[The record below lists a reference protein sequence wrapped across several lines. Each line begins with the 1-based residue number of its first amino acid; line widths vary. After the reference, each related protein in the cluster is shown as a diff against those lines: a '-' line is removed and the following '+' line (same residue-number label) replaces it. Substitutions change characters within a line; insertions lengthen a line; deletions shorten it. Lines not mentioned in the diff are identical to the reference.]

1 MKVVNLLK
9 EEHNRLKIFHMY
21 LNAAADRI
29 EKGEKVTPTF
39 FKKVA
44 KFADLFIYRYHHH
57 IEKNLILEFLKKKGF
72 PEQEGIIH
80 SIESDHQEASRYL
93 SDLWEAV
100 TTWERDLTASKKVV
114 LNIRAYTRL
123 IAAHVGEEEMVFFPL
138 LLSVLSPEEDEA
150 LYLKVRSLISDLNN
164 NLFQLYQDSIDE
176 LQTELGVDAIPEQE
190 QLQRLWTLMQEGPE
204 KIIDDISLFF

>member
-1 MKVVNLLK
+1 
-9 EEHNRLKIFHMY
+9 
-21 LNAAADRI
+21 
-29 EKGEKVTPTF
+29 
-39 FKKVA
+39 
-44 KFADLFIYRYHHH
+44 
-57 IEKNLILEFLKKKGF
+57 
-72 PEQEGIIH
+72 
-80 SIESDHQEASRYL
+80 
-93 SDLWEAV
+93 
-100 TTWERDLTASKKVV
+100 
-114 LNIRAYTRL
+114 
-123 IAAHVGEEEMVFFPL
+123 MVFFPL